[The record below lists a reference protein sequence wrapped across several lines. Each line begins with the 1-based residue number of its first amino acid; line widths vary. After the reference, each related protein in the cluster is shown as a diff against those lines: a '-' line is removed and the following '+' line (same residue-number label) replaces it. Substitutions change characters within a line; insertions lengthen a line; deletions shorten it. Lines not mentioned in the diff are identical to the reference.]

1 MTPTFRA
8 KVVKGK
14 LLLEDREYFDNH
26 IRSLDGDVQVI
37 VRKPI
42 KQRSNQENRYYWG
55 VVVKLLSEHTGYSDD
70 EMHDALRMLFLKDH
84 AEGLPTLKSTASLST
99 VDFED
104 YMSKVRQWA
113 SQELQVYVPEP
124 NEVEV

>member
-1 MTPTFRA
+1 M
-8 KVVKGK
+8 KGK